1 MFEDSLMESGGK
13 IKTKTKYT
21 TVFSLLLQFMLIG
34 VMVLIPLIYTEALP
48 SQTLHTLLV
57 APPPPP
63 PPPPPAPAAP
73 PKVIKVVQTNII
85 NNQLQAPVKVPTKIA
100 MIKEEEAPPP
110 VASSGGVQGGVQGG
124 VAGGAMGGVIGGMIG
139 STAPPPPPQPK
150 VAPPPPQKVRVSQGV
165 MQGNLINQ
173 VKPTYPTMAKTA
185 RISGAV
191 ILQATISK
199 NGAIENVHSVSGH
212 PMLVPAA
219 IDAVRQWR
227 YRPYLLNGEPV
238 EVETQ
243 ITVNF
248 TLGG

>member
-1 MFEDSLMESGGK
+1 MFEDSLVESAGR

-21 TVFSLLLQFMLIG
+21 TVVSLLLQFMLIG

-73 PKVIKVVQTNII
+73 KVIKVVQTNII
-85 NNQLQAPVKVPTKIA
+85 NGQLRAPVKVPTKIA
-100 MIKEEEAPPP
+100 MIKEDEAPPP
-110 VASSGGVQGGVQGG
+110 VASTGGVQGGVQGG
-124 VAGGAMGGVIGGMIG
+124 VAGGTMGGVIGGMIG
-139 STAPPPPPQPK
+139 STTPPPPPQPK
-150 VAPPPPQKVRVSQGV
+150 VAAPVQRIRVSSGV
-165 MQGNLINQ
+165 AAGNLIN
-173 VKPTYPTMAKTA
+173 KINPIYPTMAKTA
-185 RISGAV
+185 RIQGSV

-199 NGAIENVHSVSGH
+199 SGAIENVHSVSGH

>member
-1 MFEDSLMESGGK
+1 MFEDSLVESAGK

-21 TVFSLLLQFMLIG
+21 TLLSLLLQFGLIG
-34 VMVLIPLIYTEALP
+34 VMILIPLIYTEALP

-73 PKVIKVVQTNII
+73 PRTIKVVQTNII
-85 NNQLQAPVKVPTKIA
+85 NGQLRAPVKVPTKIA
-100 MIKEEEAPPP
+100 MIKEDEAPPP
-110 VASSGGVQGGVQGG
+110 VASTGGVQGGVQGG

-150 VAPPPPQKVRVSQGV
+150 VAPPPPQRIRVSSGV
-165 MQGNLINQ
+165 AAGNLINR
-173 VKPTYPTMAKTA
+173 VNPTYPTMAKTA
-185 RISGAV
+185 RISGSV

-199 NGAIENVHSVSGH
+199 SGVIENVHAVSGH